1 MEADIIKTLR
11 LIHLYPGVF
20 IAPAVLFFA
29 LTGILQTFSLR
40 RQHGSWR
47 SHNFT
52 RNRRF
57 NCLNANLSLRPV
69 L

>member
-29 LTGILQTFSLR
+29 LTGILQTFSLYAASMDPGDR
-40 RQHGSWR
+40 TTSQETDAS
-47 SHNFT
+47 T
-52 RNRRF
+52 
-57 NCLNANLSLRPV
+57 A
-69 L
+69 